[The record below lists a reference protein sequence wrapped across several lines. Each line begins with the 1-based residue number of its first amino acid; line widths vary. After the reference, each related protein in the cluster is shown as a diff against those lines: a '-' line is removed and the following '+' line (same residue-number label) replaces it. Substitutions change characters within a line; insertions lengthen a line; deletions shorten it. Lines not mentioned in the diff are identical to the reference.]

1 MNNKMKKSF
10 QFFILIFISAFSI
23 CIYSQNSI
31 PSLGPAP
38 YVDNSNI
45 QPPVFES
52 AVGTRDWLYLSSTPT
67 YQFGK
72 GFLNTCTQTNIGS
85 PYTVT
90 FPGGL
95 VNKGGTIY
103 MWNQSSPYQVYT
115 IDTVTGTHTLV
126 VNVTGVPLTNWTGLT
141 WDASSSTWYGV
152 GSSLTQSQIFTLNM
166 TTGVCTL
173 RGTPTSRCPGA
184 ISLSCA
190 PNGSLFS
197 LDIVGDSLYKWDG
210 NTGVAALV
218 GPLGANINFGQ
229 DAQFD
234 LHDGKLMG
242 ALYVTG
248 SELHIIDTTTGTIG
262 ASLCTYPAQMT
273 GIAMAN
279 PP

>member
-115 IDTVTGTHTLV
+115 IDTVTGVHTLV
-126 VNVTGVPLTNWTGLT
+126 VNCTGIPLTNWTGLT

-152 GSSLTQSQIFTLNM
+152 GSSITQSQIFTLNIG
-166 TTGVCTL
+166 TGVATVIGSPSSTCA
-173 RGTPTSRCPGA
+173 GA
-184 ISLSCA
+184 ISLSCSPA
-190 PNGSLFS
+190 GTLFS
-197 LDIVGDSLYKWDG
+197 VDIVADNLYKW
-210 NTGVAALV
+210 NKTTGVATLV
-218 GPLGANINFGQ
+218 GPLGVNANFGQ

-234 LHDGKLMG
+234 YTDGKLYW
-242 ALYVTG
+242 AAYTTG
-248 SELHIIDTTTGTIG
+248 PELRIFDTTS
-262 ASLCTYPAQMT
+262 ASST
-273 GIAMAN
+273 
-279 PP
+279 